1 MKAARLEV
9 RHTDDREPTVYENV
23 LYWPYGGGT
32 AVDILDE
39 HGRVLVS
46 HRDVENTVAGSTKNA
61 CDLANPDALTWIR

>member
-9 RHTDDREPTVYENV
+9 RHCDDREPTVYENV
-23 LYWPYGGGT
+23 HYWPWGGGT

-46 HRDVENTVAGSTKNA
+46 HRDVENTVVGAA
-61 CDLANPDALTWIR
+61 R